1 MPSLRPVVVPPPR
14 PVRKTRTPF
23 NTPPKVI
30 AVPSEPFDPYEPDDY
45 SPLKNPPL
53 TNPTELGI
61 LSEVAASAA
70 NNNDDEISDD
80 DTGSKSS
87 HRVAGQKGSLCSEH
101 LDDDNESKDPTTI
114 DDSKDRS
121 YHQPDLCDDD
131 LFYSDDEEL
140 DAAFER
146 GLDEVARAI
155 EYSDPKKVNHGRRR
169 TTLIAGG
176 PLPPDYTGMNAVEK
190 DMAKKEYEKK
200 RKAYA
205 DKTRRTRLKGSVD
218 IHVLAKNQYT
228 GCVHPTLRPMSDVE
242 ANRLEVGHTFPDVHV
257 LQLRIA
263 EEANLRGISF
273 QTTRS
278 EIRQLRCYGFCFV
291 VEANNRESEQGFIVT
306 VCSVRPGD
314 DYSNIPPAA
323 ARFNIPLDRYFTPF
337 KTVMLV
343 PLILGLIADNP
354 GCTNKTLRGF
364 LKPYGKAYAL
374 TESVLQESR
383 TAARNQLFSSADINV
398 MYHRSVCDEN

>member
-1 MPSLRPVVVPPPR
+1 MPSLCPVVVPPPR

-30 AVPSEPFDPYEPDDY
+30 AVPEQFDPYEPGDY

-53 TNPTELGI
+53 TNPTPELGI

-70 NNNDDEISDD
+70 NNKDDEVSDD
-80 DTGSKSS
+80 KTGSKSTNC
-87 HRVAGQKGSLCSEH
+87 VAGQKGSLCSEH

-121 YHQPDLCDDD
+121 YRQPDLCDDD

-155 EYSDPKKVNHGRRR
+155 EYSDPKKVNHGRHR

-205 DKTRRTRLKGSVD
+205 DKT
-218 IHVLAKNQYT
+218 
-228 GCVHPTLRPMSDVE
+228 
-242 ANRLEVGHTFPDVHV
+242 
-257 LQLRIA
+257 
-263 EEANLRGISF
+263 
-273 QTTRS
+273 
-278 EIRQLRCYGFCFV
+278 
-291 VEANNRESEQGFIVT
+291 
-306 VCSVRPGD
+306 
-314 DYSNIPPAA
+314 
-323 ARFNIPLDRYFTPF
+323 
-337 KTVMLV
+337 
-343 PLILGLIADNP
+343 
-354 GCTNKTLRGF
+354 
-364 LKPYGKAYAL
+364 
-374 TESVLQESR
+374 
-383 TAARNQLFSSADINV
+383 
-398 MYHRSVCDEN
+398 